1 MSDRLPSTV
10 LVNALLRRVNDA
22 GGMAMVL
29 AKGDLQAGAIL
40 IVTCQKGID
49 FKVLERGIG
58 PSGVAELVSVAA
70 LPVDD
75 PAQVTAY
82 WQRRRARDPD
92 LWVIEL
98 DIPEAERF
106 AAETIAMG

>member
-40 IVTCQKGID
+40 IITCRNGCNFRI
-49 FKVLERGIG
+49 LERGIG
-58 PSGVAELVSVAA
+58 PSGRVELVASTA
-70 LPVDD
+70 LPTDD
-75 PAQVTAY
+75 SAQVAIY

-98 DIPEAERF
+98 DSPEAERF
-106 AAETIAMG
+106 AAETIAIA